1 MSEPISRIDIPSARC
16 DVAENVVSAGPSKS
30 PTPTNPP
37 ISPSHTSGVGR
48 GARPV
53 IHPSKAISIGTVATS
68 TEASPVG
75 IHFSEIVT
83 PPLPQSRRQ
92 PPMMK
97 ALRQV
102 TLVGGGAPLTRA
114 LTYIIIPAERKRA
127 PAIRN
132 GGIDW
137 MAKKIPR

>member
-1 MSEPISRIDIPSARC
+1 
-16 DVAENVVSAGPSKS
+16 
-30 PTPTNPP
+30 NPP

-48 GARPV
+48 RARPV

-75 IHFSEIVT
+75 THFSEIVT

-102 TLVGGGAPLTRA
+102 TLVGGRRATNACADVHDYTRRKKTRA
-114 LTYIIIPAERKRA
+114 CHEKRGN
-127 PAIRN
+127 RLD
-132 GGIDW
+132 G
-137 MAKKIPR
+137 